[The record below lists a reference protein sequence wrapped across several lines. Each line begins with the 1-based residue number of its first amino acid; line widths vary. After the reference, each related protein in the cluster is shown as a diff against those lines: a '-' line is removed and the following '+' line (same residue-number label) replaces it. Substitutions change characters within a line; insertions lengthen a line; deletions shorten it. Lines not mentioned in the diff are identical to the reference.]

1 MPRRQF
7 FVAYLFNYLVMFWG
21 LPFRSVPDLCLTPP
35 APPGITE
42 QTFSPSSTVW
52 KFMLKQLLLR
62 IILALPL
69 VLCSQ
74 PLRADDNVLSTIKEA
89 ARQYE
94 AGDYTGAAS
103 NLDYAA
109 QLVRQQKS
117 ERMKSLLPA
126 PLSGWE
132 GKEASAQ
139 ALGAAI
145 LGGGVTVSRDYK
157 KGNSSISVEI
167 VSDSPVLQ
175 SVLMMVNNPMFAGA
189 GGGKLETLKGQR
201 AISKYDSSKKTG
213 ELYIVVASR
222 FVVTIKGR
230 QVAREDLLAYGEA
243 IDYQA
248 LEKH

>member
-1 MPRRQF
+1 MSTFPHR
-7 FVAYLFNYLVMFWG
+7 VLPLFLAMA
-21 LPFRSVPDLCLTPP
+21 LSVP
-35 APPGITE
+35 A
-42 QTFSPSSTVW
+42 VH
-52 KFMLKQLLLR
+52 
-62 IILALPL
+62 A
-69 VLCSQ
+69 
-74 PLRADDNVLSTIKEA
+74 ADNVLSTIREA
-89 ARQYE
+89 TRQYE

-117 ERMKSLLPA
+117 ERMKALLPE

-132 GKEASAQ
+132 GKEANAQ

-157 KGNSSISVEI
+157 RGASSLSVEI

-201 AISKYDSSKKTG
+201 AILKFDSGKKSG
-213 ELYIVVASR
+213 ELYVVVDGR
-222 FVVTIKGR
+222 FVITIKGR
-230 QVAREDLLAYGEA
+230 QVAREDLIAYGEA
-243 IDYQA
+243 INYA
-248 LEKH
+248 FLEKH

>member
-1 MPRRQF
+1 MLEQFLPRI
-7 FVAYLFNYLVMFWG
+7 VA
-21 LPFRSVPDLCLTPP
+21 
-35 APPGITE
+35 
-42 QTFSPSSTVW
+42 
-52 KFMLKQLLLR
+52 
-62 IILALPL
+62 ILAI
-69 VLCSQ
+69 VLCAQ
-74 PLRADDNVLSTIKEA
+74 PLRAEDNVLGTIKEA
-89 ARQYE
+89 TKQYE

-109 QLVRQQKS
+109 QLIRQQKS
-117 ERMKSLLPA
+117 ERMKALLPA
-126 PLSGWE
+126 PLAGWE

-157 KGNSSISVEI
+157 KGAASLSVEI

-189 GGGKLETLKGQR
+189 GGGKLETVKGQR
-201 AISKYDSSKKTG
+201 AIIKFDNSKKSG

-230 QVAREDLLAYGEA
+230 QVAREDLFAYGEA

-248 LEKH
+248 LDKH